1 MPFGFYNTKEENAI
15 ELAFIHNAWEA
26 IGWKIGDNS
35 IVLRG
40 AYIGSKEKLS
50 YYNPSTNELHISS
63 YNLQQKNYKRLKE
76 IFLKKKILDIQ
87 AFPSAAINLSNLII
101 ENNDIRKINFRFFF

>member
-40 AYIGSKEKLS
+40 AYIGSKEKIKL
-50 YYNPSTNELHISS
+50 
-63 YNLQQKNYKRLKE
+63 LQ
-76 IFLKKKILDIQ
+76 
-87 AFPSAAINLSNLII
+87 PIN
-101 ENNDIRKINFRFFF
+101 